1 MPLTT
6 PEVRHRRRSRARV
19 IQALYAWDLAPHGT
33 LARTAD
39 RVWDELA
46 VSAEDRAFARPI
58 IAILDGDLAAIDAA
72 LADVTD
78 NWRLERMGVIDRSV
92 LRMAAAELRHG
103 LTPPRAVMQ
112 EAVTLAERFGS
123 SRSAR
128 FVNGVL
134 DAYARRV
141 GAL

>member
-6 PEVRHRRRSRARV
+6 PEVRHRRRARARV
-19 IQALYAWDLAPHGT
+19 IQALYAWDLAPHGS
-33 LARTAD
+33 LMRTAD
-39 RVWDELA
+39 RVWDDLA
-46 VSAEDRAFARPI
+46 VSADDREFARPI
-58 IAILDGDLAAIDAA
+58 IAILDEHLSEIDAE
-72 LADVTD
+72 LTDVAD

-92 LRMAAAELRHG
+92 LRMAAAELRRG
-103 LTPPRAVMQ
+103 FTPARAVMQ

-128 FVNGVL
+128 FVNGVI
-134 DAYARRV
+134 DAYARRH